1 MRIRRCRALHWAT
14 SPAGRLD
21 LAFTRAARRAAGLA
35 AVLGCLLAAPALAS
49 VESELA
55 FHRGVVAYGQER
67 LDEARALFEKVLE
80 LDPNDTVAIHYL
92 ALIAQKQGDSARAR
106 ELIERGLALEPDD
119 PDLLVDLG
127 VLQLQA
133 GQTAEARQSFDRAL
147 AARPDDARAQLFAG
161 IAAYRAGAYADATPH
176 LDRAVALDPTL
187 ALQAR
192 YYAGLSEAFLG
203 NLPVAEGAFDEIAA
217 QSPQHPLAQ
226 SAQRLRD
233 QIRQPE
239 PERPWTLSLSAGG
252 EYDSN
257 PLLSGEAIRRDEDYR
272 GVWRARGSYRVFER
286 GGFTLSTGAEGYW
299 SIHHE
304 EDEVDLQT
312 YLGFLNASYAL
323 GPVLL
328 GLNYDFV
335 YTFIDFDNPFRLL
348 NRVTPSL
355 SVREGDIGLTQLYYQ
370 FNHFDFYDQNLVPP
384 TQALDLD
391 GHQQFVGLSQYFF
404 LPAPVSYVR
413 FGALGDFTNT
423 DGTEFQ
429 YMGYELFAGS
439 SLALPFDSQFEVLYR
454 FADRDFD
461 YDSFFPPGEHQ
472 HAKIHRVSLEL
483 IKAITPHI
491 DVSLAGS
498 LAFRNSNIP
507 VFDYNRYIGGGYVT
521 YRF

>member
-1 MRIRRCRALHWAT
+1 MHLE
-14 SPAGRLD
+14 
-21 LAFTRAARRAAGLA
+21 LAITRTARRGAGLA
-35 AVLGCLLAAPALAS
+35 VALCWLLAAPAFAS

-55 FHRGVVAYGQER
+55 FHRGVVAYGQEH

-80 LDPNDTVAIHYL
+80 LDPSDTVALHYL
-92 ALIAQKQGDSARAR
+92 ALIAQKQGDRVRAR
-106 ELIERGLALEPDD
+106 ELIERGLALDPDD
-119 PDLLVDLG
+119 PDLRVDLG
-127 VLQLQA
+127 VLQLEA
-133 GQTAEARQSFDRAL
+133 GLTAEARASFDRVL
-147 AARPDDARAQLFAG
+147 AVRPDDARAQLFAG
-161 IAAYRAGAYADATPH
+161 IAAYRAGAYAAATPH
-176 LDRAVALDPTL
+176 LERAVALDPTL

-203 NLPVAEGAFDEIAA
+203 NLPVAEGAFDEIAS

-233 QIRQPE
+233 QIRAPE

-257 PLLSGEAIRRDEDYR
+257 PLLSGETIPRDDDYR

-286 GGFTLSTGAEGYW
+286 GGFTLSAVAEGYW
-299 SIHHE
+299 SIHHQ

-312 YLGFLNASYAL
+312 YLGSVNASYSL

-335 YTFIDFDNPFRLL
+335 YTFIDFDDRFRMV

-355 SVREGDIGLTQLYYQ
+355 SVREGNLGLTQLYYQ
-370 FNHFDFYDQNLVPP
+370 FQELDFFQRAQTP
-384 TQALDLD
+384 ALDLD
-391 GHQQFVGLSQYFF
+391 GHEQFVGLSQYFF

-423 DGTEFQ
+423 QGTEYQ
-429 YMGYELFAGS
+429 YQGYELFAGS
-439 SLALPFDSQFEVLYR
+439 SLALPFDSQFELLYR
-454 FADRDFD
+454 FADRYFD
-461 YDSFFPPGEHQ
+461 YDSFFPPNQHQ
-472 HAKIHRVSLEL
+472 HAKIHRVTLEL
-483 IKAITPHI
+483 IKTITPHI

>member
-1 MRIRRCRALHWAT
+1 MRFRLRRALVV
-14 SPAGRLD
+14 
-21 LAFTRAARRAAGLA
+21 
-35 AVLGCLLAAPALAS
+35 AVLGCLLAAPALAT

-55 FHRGVVAYGQER
+55 FHRGVVAYGQQR
-67 LDEARALFEKVLE
+67 LDEARTLFEKVLE

-92 ALIAQKQGDSARAR
+92 ALIAQKQGDPARAR
-106 ELIERGLALEPDD
+106 ALIERGLALDPDD

-133 GQTAEARQSFDRAL
+133 GLTADARATFDRVL
-147 AARPDDARAQLFAG
+147 AVRPDDARAQLFAG
-161 IAAYRAGAYADATPH
+161 IAAYRAGAYSEAMPH
-176 LDRAVALDPTL
+176 LDRAIALDPTL
-187 ALQAR
+187 AMQAR

-203 NLPVAEGAFDEIAA
+203 NLPVAEGAFDDVAT

-233 QIRQPE
+233 EIRQPE

-257 PLLSGEAIRRDEDYR
+257 PLLSGETIPRDDDYR

-304 EDEVDLQT
+304 EDQVDLQT

-323 GPVLL
+323 GPVLF
-328 GLNYDFV
+328 GFNYDFV
-335 YTFIDFDNPFRLL
+335 YTLIDFDDPFRMV
-348 NRVTPSL
+348 NRITPSL
-355 SVREGDIGLTQLYYQ
+355 SVREGDIGLTQIYYQ
-370 FNHFDFYDQNLVPP
+370 FNQFNFQSQNLM

-391 GHQQFVGLSQYFF
+391 GREQYVGVSQYFF

-413 FGALGDFTNT
+413 VGALGDFTNT
-423 DGTEFQ
+423 EGTEFQ
-429 YMGYELFAGS
+429 YKGYELFAGS
-439 SLALPFDSQFEVLYR
+439 SLALPLDSQFEVLYR
-454 FADRDFD
+454 FADRYFD
-461 YDSFFPPGEHQ
+461 YDSFFPNNQEQ
-472 HAKIHRVSLEL
+472 HAKIHRVTLEL

-498 LAFRNSNIP
+498 LTFRNSNID